1 MDAQIALIPD
11 MFNYST
17 LMEIPF
23 FQRGYVWDEDLWGRF
38 LEDMEFIVKSR
49 KPHFFGSLILKTGR
63 ERTED
68 DQFSVCRT
76 VIDGQQRLTTLVIF
90 MKVLCLKKNENSYFV
105 LERAGPVSSFVPERL
120 NKRLLEEV
128 LMRIRDSL
136 TILWF
141 VKDKK

>member
-1 MDAQIALIPD
+1 MKRRD
-11 MFNYST
+11 
-17 LMEIPF
+17 
-23 FQRGYVWDEDLWGRF
+23 
-38 LEDMEFIVKSR
+38 
-49 KPHFFGSLILKTGR
+49 
-63 ERTED
+63 
-68 DQFSVCRT
+68 SVG
-76 VIDGQQRLTTLVIF
+76 I
-90 MKVLCLKKNENSYFV
+90 V

>member
-49 KPHFFGSLILKTGR
+49 KSHFFGSLILKTGR
-63 ERTED
+63 ER
-68 DQFSVCRT
+68 
-76 VIDGQQRLTTLVIF
+76 
-90 MKVLCLKKNENSYFV
+90 
-105 LERAGPVSSFVPERL
+105 
-120 NKRLLEEV
+120 NK
-128 LMRIRDSL
+128 D
-136 TILWF
+136 
-141 VKDKK
+141 